1 MRIPLRPIIG
11 FSAGAGAMAFVALAA
26 VTAPQAQ
33 PALQAS
39 AKCPEAAQESPLPE
53 ARPEAQRPA

>member
-39 AKCPEAAQESPLPE
+39 AKCPEAAQDSPLPG
-53 ARPEAQRPA
+53 ARSEAQSPA